1 MSSEKDVL
9 SAEEHARI
17 FRERILEESAFS
29 TATSQDRPRVIILAG
44 QPGAGKGG
52 LARSAELEL
61 RGDAVTVDPD
71 ALRDFHPKV
80 ESFRNA
86 HPYTWADDT
95 HPDASTWAKE
105 LRGAA
110 VEGRKNLILDTT
122 LADGDKAVAMVK
134 ELQAKR
140 L

>member
-1 MSSEKDVL
+1 MSNEKDAL

-29 TATSQDRPRVIILAG
+29 TATPQERPRVIILAG

-86 HPYTWADDT
+86 HPYN
-95 HPDASTWAKE
+95 PE
-105 LRGAA
+105 
-110 VEGRKNLILDTT
+110 
-122 LADGDKAVAMVK
+122 
-134 ELQAKR
+134 QAKVV
-140 L
+140 